1 MQFKDRIF
9 IMAALGLFASLLAV
23 SAEFNAHIFSVIV
36 DNKSVEHAPI
46 WVTCLLTIIFAML
59 PLFWFSKL
67 SPFRSLISICVY
79 IIAVVFLVFSIA
91 YFYKVWIPPT
101 GSLLAILLAYPLW
114 SCSKVNA
121 TQAALDQALQNLQDE
136 LARLGMEQVAESPHS
151 VEDPQQARIRKLALT
166 AKHLRDMHKSRSDT
180 LVFISHDIRS
190 PLGAAMLLL
199 DKFEHDKYS
208 VRMKQLLERA
218 HTMAEGFLQASR
230 AEMSDVNKFHVLDMV
245 SLTQQVVDDIYELLA
260 TKNIT
265 LEMHHPED
273 NVWVRGDFGLLF
285 RAVSNVLLNAVSYSP
300 QGAVIKVII
309 DKDDVALRLK
319 VIDQGPGIP
328 EDKIQK
334 LFKRFSRAE
343 SEHQDQ
349 SGCGLGLYFVGI
361 TIRKHRGT
369 VSAGNV
375 NMPGTINIQGAEFL
389 ITLPLE
395 RRKNNLPVTYD
406 RRVKPEP
413 TFEDT
418 I

>member
-1 MQFKDRIF
+1 MQFKDRIY
-9 IMAALGLFASLLAV
+9 IMAGLALSACLLV
-23 SAEFNAHIFSVIV
+23 ISVEFGAYIFSLII
-36 DNKSVEHAPI
+36 DNKSVAHAPV
-46 WVTCLLTIIFAML
+46 WLTCLFTVILAVL

-67 SPFRSLISICVY
+67 SSPHSLLSICVY
-79 IIAVVFLVFSIA
+79 IIVVVSLVFAVA
-91 YFYKVWIPPT
+91 YFYKIWIPPI
-101 GSLLAILLAYPLW
+101 GLILATLLAYPLW
-114 SCSKVNA
+114 SCAKVNA
-121 TQAALDQALQNLQDE
+121 AQAALDQALQNLQDE
-136 LARLGMEQVAESPHS
+136 LARLGMEQEAESPLNDD
-151 VEDPQQARIRKLALT
+151 DPQQARIRKLALT

-199 DKFEHDKYS
+199 DKFEQNKYS
-208 VRMKQLLERA
+208 VRMRHLLERA

-260 TKNIT
+260 AKNISI
-265 LEMHHPED
+265 EMHYPED

-285 RAVSNVLLNAVSYSP
+285 RAVSNVLLNAVNYSP
-300 QGAVIKVII
+300 EGAVIKVIL
-309 DKDDVALRLK
+309 DKDEVALRLK

-349 SGCGLGLYFVGI
+349 NGSGLGLYFVGI
-361 TIRKHRGT
+361 TIRKHRGA

-375 NMPGTINIQGAEFL
+375 NMQGAEFI
-389 ITLPLE
+389 ITLPIE
-395 RRKNNLPVTYD
+395 RRKSNLPVTYD

>member
-9 IMAALGLFASLLAV
+9 IMVGLGLYACLLV
-23 SAEFNAHIFSVIV
+23 ISVEFSAHIFSVIV
-36 DNKSVEHAPI
+36 DNKSLEHAPI
-46 WVTCLLTIIFAML
+46 WLTCLLTIVLAVL

-67 SPFRSLISICVY
+67 SPVHSLLSICVY
-79 IIAVVFLVFSIA
+79 IIAVVSLVFAAA
-91 YFYKVWIPPT
+91 YFFKIWIPPT
-101 GSLLAILLAYPLW
+101 GLILATLFAYPLL
-114 SCSKVNA
+114 SCGKVNA
-121 TQAALDQALQNLQDE
+121 AQAALDQALQNLQDE
-136 LARLGMEQVAESPHS
+136 LARLGMEQEAESPHGD
-151 VEDPQQARIRKLALT
+151 EDPQQARIRKLALT

-199 DKFEHDKYS
+199 DKFEHNKYS
-208 VRMKQLLERA
+208 MRMRHLLERA

-260 TKNIT
+260 AKNIT

-285 RAVSNVLLNAVSYSP
+285 RAVSNVLLNAVNYSP
-300 QGAVIKVII
+300 EGAAIKVII
-309 DKDDVALRLK
+309 EKDKVALRLK

-328 EDKIQK
+328 EDKMQK

-349 SGCGLGLYFVGI
+349 CGSGLGLYFVGI

-369 VSAGNV
+369 VSAGN
-375 NMPGTINIQGAEFL
+375 INIQGAEFV

-395 RRKNNLPVTYD
+395 RRKSNLPVAYD
-406 RRVKPEP
+406 RRVKPES

>member
-9 IMAALGLFASLLAV
+9 IMVAVGLSACLLAISV
-23 SAEFNAHIFSVIV
+23 EFSAYIFSLIV
-36 DNKSVEHAPI
+36 DVKSLEYAPI
-46 WVTCLLTIIFAML
+46 WLTCLLTVALAVL

-67 SPFRSLISICVY
+67 SPVNSLLSICAY
-79 IIAVVFLVFSIA
+79 IAAVVSLLFAAA

-101 GSLLAILLAYPLW
+101 GLILAILLAYPLW
-114 SCSKVNA
+114 SCGKVKA
-121 TQAALDQALQNLQDE
+121 AQAALDQVLQNLQDE
-136 LARLGMEQVAESPHS
+136 LARLGMEQEAEPLHNN
-151 VEDPQQARIRKLALT
+151 EDPQQARIQKLALT

-199 DKFEHDKYS
+199 DKFEQNKYS
-208 VRMKQLLERA
+208 VRMRHLLARA

-230 AEMSDVNKFHVLDMV
+230 AEMSDVNKFYVLDMV
-245 SLTQQVVDDIYELLA
+245 SLTQQVADDIYELLA
-260 TKNIT
+260 AKSIS
-265 LEMHHPED
+265 LQMHHPED

-285 RAVSNVLLNAVSYSP
+285 RAVSNVLLNAVNYSP
-300 QGAVIKVII
+300 EGAVIKVVLEA
-309 DKDDVALRLK
+309 DDVALHLK

-328 EDKIQK
+328 EDKMQK

-349 SGCGLGLYFVGI
+349 NGSGMGLYFVEI

-369 VSAGNV
+369 VSAGN
-375 NMPGTINIQGAEFL
+375 INIQGAEFV
-389 ITLPLE
+389 ITLPVE
-395 RRKNNLPVTYD
+395 RRKSNLPVAYD
-406 RRVKPEP
+406 RRVKPES